1 MGVDILGIVRHKMT
15 AKEILS
21 LPERIDSWSE
31 MKELKK
37 DNKHMLN
44 KTAKWDCKNEMTEEA
59 LLLLWKCLETNEP
72 QPKDLYGFD
81 YSIECF
87 IGWINV
93 FRNTLVIN
101 HFPEHKY
108 GNIDLPETAN
118 RIIKINRKI
127 AREMG
132 SEEIIYCPDSAY
144 PTSIIEECA
153 MEGKSLDEIKKLGI
167 AKFGQP
173 PKGIN
178 EGRKYMFFIDNL
190 NEEIGEITE
199 RNEYEEYWKY
209 NRETGRY
216 ELKKED
222 SI

>member
-1 MGVDILGIVRHKMT
+1 MGVDILAIVRHKMT
-15 AKEILS
+15 PKEVL
-21 LPERIDSWSE
+21 LFPNRIDSWSE

-37 DNKHMLN
+37 GNDHMLK
-44 KTAKWDCKNEMTEEA
+44 KTARWDCLNEMTEETI
-59 LLLLWKCLETNEP
+59 LSLWRCLEKNEP
-72 QPKDLYGFD
+72 PPKDLYGYD

-87 IGWINV
+87 IGWIKV
-93 FRNTLVIN
+93 FRNTIIIN

-108 GNIDLPETAN
+108 GNIDMPEPAN
-118 RIIKINRKI
+118 RIIKINRMI
-127 AREMG
+127 AKEMG
-132 SEEIIYCPDSAY
+132 SHEIIYCPDSSY
-144 PTSIIEECA
+144 PTSIIEEFA
-153 MEGKSLDEIKKLGI
+153 MEGKCFEEIKKLGI

-209 NRETGRY
+209 NRETWEY
-216 ELKKED
+216 ELKREG
-222 SI
+222 

>member
-15 AKEILS
+15 AKEILF
-21 LPERIDSWSE
+21 LPKRIDSWSE

-37 DNKHMLN
+37 DNKQMLN
-44 KTAKWDCKNEMTEEA
+44 KPAKWNCKNEMTEKA
-59 LLLLWKCLETNEP
+59 LLLLWKSLETNDS
-72 QPKDLYGFD
+72 QPKELYGFD

-108 GNIDLPETAN
+108 RNIDLPETAN

-132 SEEIIYCPDSAY
+132 GEEIIYCPDSSY
-144 PTSIIEECA
+144 PTSIIEEYA

-167 AKFGQP
+167 TEFGQP

-209 NRETGRY
+209 NREIGRY

-222 SI
+222 SM